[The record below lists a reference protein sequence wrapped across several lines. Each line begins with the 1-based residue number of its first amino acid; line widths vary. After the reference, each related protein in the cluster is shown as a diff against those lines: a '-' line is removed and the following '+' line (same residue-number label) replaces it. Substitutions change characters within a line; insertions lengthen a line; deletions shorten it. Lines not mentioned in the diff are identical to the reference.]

1 MTPICAMRLDI
12 IVKIESDKVDLSR
25 LQLTERLLWDTFY
38 GRNTLR
44 SFQFFIQEARKNL
57 IS

>member
-25 LQLTERLLWDTFY
+25 LQLTERLL
-38 GRNTLR
+38 
-44 SFQFFIQEARKNL
+44 
-57 IS
+57 